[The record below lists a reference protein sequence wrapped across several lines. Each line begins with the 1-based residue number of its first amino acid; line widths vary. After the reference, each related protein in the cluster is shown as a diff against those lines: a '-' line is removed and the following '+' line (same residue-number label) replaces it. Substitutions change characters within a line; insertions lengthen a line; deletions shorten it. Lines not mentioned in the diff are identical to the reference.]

1 MNWKGPDIDHEAVA
15 NMTDGYS
22 GSDLKNLCVAVAH
35 FPIREILDKEKKVC
49 FSDDCYSLIS
59 SLDVNCIAIIELLRT
74 CLFLIL
80 NINVIQEKATTLA
93 ENRSLPSLHSIADV
107 RPLSFDDFKK
117 AYEQHLYWR
126 LDFPNKFALFTR
138 NWYHVGWFCLAS
150 EVAVVE
156 EEEWVSM
163 VKSLGMAVQFALD
176 HEKSDAK
183 LKFLE
188 KHLQEVNK
196 SVQIFRDKQQL

>member
-15 NMTDGYS
+15 NMTDGYA
-22 GSDLKNLCVAVAH
+22 GSDLKNLYVAVAH

-59 SLDVNCIAIIELLRT
+59 SLDVNCIAIIELSRT

-117 AYEQHLYWR
+117 AYEQVLCIWFF
-126 LDFPNKFALFTR
+126 LDFSQILSVTSKITINVYDFK
-138 NWYHVGWFCLAS
+138 
-150 EVAVVE
+150 
-156 EEEWVSM
+156 
-163 VKSLGMAVQFALD
+163 KQF
-176 HEKSDAK
+176 
-183 LKFLE
+183 FLLC
-188 KHLQEVNK
+188 H
-196 SVQIFRDKQQL
+196 